1 MKSPVQRGIT
11 RRRFVQTAGAAAAGL
26 GLGYFGGKAPAFAQQ
41 HQLHSLQLSSFVPA
55 TDETLKQIA
64 AEFGKQAGVKM
75 NMEFIGLNDVLPRAV
90 AAVESKTGPDLILLQ
105 WNQGYLF
112 DKSFADV
119 GDVVQAVGGNKIYAF
134 NRAAVH
140 VNGVYRGVPH
150 YNIGSAMVYNTAM
163 WKEGGL
169 GAYPDTYDE
178 LLRDGAK
185 MKKMGWP
192 VGWCLGHTIGDG
204 AFGNYPILWA
214 FGGAERDEHGKL
226 AINSK
231 GTRAAC
237 DYMREFWNAACDEG
251 GMAWNDSSNNQA
263 FLGETVSSVL
273 NAASIYMKAVRDKNP
288 IAAKIAH
295 TVAPKGPA
303 GRFELI
309 QQYNYHVP
317 AYSKNVKLAKEWL
330 RFLMRHDNYERFF
343 VSSGGFAQGISAEW
357 EHHKL
362 WDQDPVMKPYAELSK
377 YGRNMGYKAAYD
389 RASSEAQ
396 AKYIV
401 ADMFVRA
408 IKEGT
413 DSAVQWAEHELKQI
427 YKA

>member
-1 MKSPVQRGIT
+1 MDKQSPKGMS
-11 RRRFVQTAGAAAAGL
+11 RRAFVKTASAAAAGVT
-26 GLGYFGGKAPAFAQQ
+26 LGYFGGKAPAMAQE
-41 HQLHSLQLSSFVPA
+41 HQLHSLQLSSFVSA

-75 NMEFIGLNDVLPRAV
+75 NMEFIGLNDVLPRAI
-90 AAVESKTGPDLILLQ
+90 AAVESRTGPDLILLQ

-112 DKSFADV
+112 GKSFVDM
-119 GDVVQAVGGNKIYAF
+119 GDVVQAVGGKKIYLF
-134 NRAAVH
+134 NRQAVH

-150 YNIGSAMVYNTAM
+150 YNVGSAMVYNKPM
-163 WKEGGL
+163 WDEAGINE
-169 GAYPDTYDE
+169 YPDTYE
-178 LLRDGAK
+178 GLLRDGTK
-185 MKKMGWP
+185 LKKLGYPIGWT
-192 VGWCLGHTIGDG
+192 LGHTIGDG
-204 AFGNYPILWA
+204 AFGNYPLLWA
-214 FGGAERDEHGKL
+214 FGGYERDAKGRV

-237 DYMREFWNAACDEG
+237 DFMREFWNAACDEG

-263 FLGETVSSVL
+263 FLGETISCCL
-273 NAASIYMKAVRDKNP
+273 NAASIYMKARRDKNP
-288 IAAKIAH
+288 IADKIRH
-295 TVAPKGPA
+295 TVAQKGPA

-317 AYSKNVKLAKEWL
+317 AYSKNVSLAKEWL
-330 RFLMRHDNYERFF
+330 RFLLRHDNYERFF

-362 WDQDPVMKPYAELSK
+362 WDQDPVMKPYSELSK

-389 RASSEAQ
+389 RASSEVQ

-401 ADMFVRA
+401 ADLFVRA
-408 IKEGT
+408 IKDGT
-413 DSAVQWAEHELKQI
+413 NSAIKWAEGELKQV